1 MRKNRVSHAILIWA
15 VLTQVGCFKLGRD
28 TPVLQ
33 QYVLPGGGV
42 RAEAAAPQ
50 RVGGTTIGVRRLDLA
65 TYLASPAIIV
75 RRGARQIV
83 TSEFHRWG
91 EDPAQGIN
99 RALAAHLAATPS
111 VGAVDVAPWAPRTP
125 HDHLLQL
132 HVTRFEGVADEA
144 ATTGDA
150 QLFVTWEIITPQD
163 NFVLARGKSDY
174 RQRGWQVGDYGALV
188 TLLDDLLNSLS
199 RDIVACIARLPVS
212 SPKASGAVAMP
223 EPLACTQME

>member
-1 MRKNRVSHAILIWA
+1 MRKTSVSLAILGC
-15 VLTQVGCFKLGRD
+15 VLLTQAACFKLGRD
-28 TPVLQ
+28 TPVLR
-33 QYVLPGGGV
+33 QYVLPSGGV
-42 RAEAAAPQ
+42 RAAAAAPQ
-50 RVGGTTIGVRRLDLA
+50 RVGGTIIGVRRIDLA
-65 TYLASPAIIV
+65 DYLASPAIVI

-91 EDPAQGIN
+91 EDPGQGIN

-125 HDHLLQL
+125 HDYLLQL

-150 QLFVTWEIITPQD
+150 QLLVSWEIITPQD
-163 NFVLARGKSDY
+163 GDVVARGKSDF
-174 RQRGWQVGDYGALV
+174 RQGGWLVGDYGALV

-199 RDIVACIARLPVS
+199 RDVVACIARLPAS
-212 SPKASGAVAMP
+212 TPKASGAIAMP